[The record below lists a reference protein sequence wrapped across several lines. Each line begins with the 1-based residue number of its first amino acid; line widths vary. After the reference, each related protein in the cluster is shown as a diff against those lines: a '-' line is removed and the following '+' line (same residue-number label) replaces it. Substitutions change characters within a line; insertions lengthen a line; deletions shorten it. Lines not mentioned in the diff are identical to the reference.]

1 MVRVEV
7 FLGKVFNSFN
17 SVDEDESVVWV
28 LSSIFDDFFVDFV
41 QSEFEGTVP
50 AHFYGEM
57 AKTELGCQILQE
69 KGHFAEFAHFIRQ
82 HSHESEDSDL
92 IMKLKSILW
101 AVVRI

>member
-1 MVRVEV
+1 MGIISISHHP
-7 FLGKVFNSFN
+7 LLISF
-17 SVDEDESVVWV
+17 
-28 LSSIFDDFFVDFV
+28 I
-41 QSEFEGTVP
+41 SEFEGTVP

-69 KGHFAEFAHFIRQ
+69 KGHFTEFAQFIRH

-101 AVVRI
+101 AVVRLRHHTLSSFWADP